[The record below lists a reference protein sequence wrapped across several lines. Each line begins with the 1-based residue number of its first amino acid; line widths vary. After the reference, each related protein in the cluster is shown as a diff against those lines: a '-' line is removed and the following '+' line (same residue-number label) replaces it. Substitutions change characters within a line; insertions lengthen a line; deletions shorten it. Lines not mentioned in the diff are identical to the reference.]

1 MKKLRSLRIF
11 LYSPRWLVV
20 LAVLTT
26 RCAAEIRAHQRFHKE
41 IGGLRAA
48 VGADGSASL
57 HRSSPEVVGSSHS
70 PFCQALCKKSD
81 VEKQGLT
88 RCKELLEK
96 DCRSMQYYAKGL
108 YGEKRLCL
116 WQPRWGCS
124 EDWTTACISELP
136 CNSSGPELPALS
148 ACEALCFKTD
158 VKSFDSSCASLSQPE
173 CDSGQFYETD
183 ANGTRKMCSF
193 RSPGVC
199 DTSHQ
204 ESCEASGKSCPTST
218 SAGESPLDE
227 VSNSS
232 VALCRS
238 LCYKTN
244 VAVTSLSCRSLSL
257 SHCASSQFFET
268 DDAGLRRP
276 CVPRKGR
283 CEMDSVN
290 FCPAWQPLCVDTFH
304 GQKVP
309 ILQTAS
315 ASASGSK
322 KGSTV
327 TSRTETTT
335 MSTHTSP
342 KPHPSSVSRP
352 TSTNQPTEMQ
362 VGAASDDSPPPF
374 CFTLCQKTDVRS
386 VNSSCAALSLTSC
399 ASEQFF
405 ETDGDGKRRVCRRQA
420 DHCEVDRSEVCDE
433 WWPLCEISHHSEAVV
448 KLHYESDTPAP
459 SPVSGCFLYCD
470 KINTR
475 SRNQSCHELTHAE
488 CHSEV
493 FYETDH
499 EGSRRMCQLVSSG
512 CAGNAKTLCEA
523 WQPICDVTVHAHV
536 HAPARPP
543 VAPSDSRLV
552 RSSQKASASSPE
564 TTSMAPSKGEL
575 ASMSPAAK
583 ASMAPPP
590 PASMAPPATDGA
602 AIVRALHGEA
612 TSKALAG
619 SVAALLVALS

>member
-1 MKKLRSLRIF
+1 MS
-11 LYSPRWLVV
+11 
-20 LAVLTT
+20 T
-26 RCAAEIRAHQRFHKE
+26 RCAAEIRGAQLHKE
-41 IGGLRAA
+41 TGGLRAT

-57 HRSSPEVVGSSHS
+57 HQGFLEAGGSSRS

-81 VEKQGLT
+81 VEKNGLA
-88 RCKELLEK
+88 RCKDLSEK
-96 DCRSMQYYAKGL
+96 DCRSMQYYARGL

-124 EDWTTACISELP
+124 EDWTTACISERP
-136 CNSSGPELPALS
+136 CNSSGPHLPALS

-158 VKSFDSSCASLSQPE
+158 VKSFDSSCSSLSQPE
-173 CDSGQFYETD
+173 CDSRQFYETD
-183 ANGTRKMCSF
+183 ANGTRKVCSF

-199 DTSHQ
+199 ERSLQ
-204 ESCEASGKSCPTST
+204 ESCEASLSSCPA
-218 SAGESPLDE
+218 SASARDSPLDA

-232 VALCRS
+232 VSLCRS

-244 VAVTSLSCRSLSL
+244 VAVTSLSCRSLSPSL
-257 SHCASSQFFET
+257 CASSQFFET

-283 CEMDSVN
+283 CEMDSTN
-290 FCPAWQPLCVDTFH
+290 FCPAWQPLCVETFH

-309 ILQTAS
+309 ILQTAALS
-315 ASASGSK
+315 PSQ
-322 KGSTV
+322 GSTV
-327 TSRTETTT
+327 TSTLAKTTT
-335 MSTHTSP
+335 MSTHTLPRQHSAG
-342 KPHPSSVSRP
+342 PSSVSRP
-352 TSTNQPTEMQ
+352 TSRTETHR
-362 VGAASDDSPPPF
+362 GAGSEDSPPPF

-399 ASEQFF
+399 ASGQFF
-405 ETDGDGKRRVCRRQA
+405 ETDGDGKRCVCRRQA

-433 WWPLCEISHHSEAVV
+433 WWPLCQVSHHSEAVV

-459 SPVSGCFLYCD
+459 SAVSGCFLYCD

-475 SRNQSCHELTHAE
+475 SRNQSCHELSHAE

-499 EGSRRMCQLVSSG
+499 EGSRRMCQPVGSG
-512 CAGNAKTLCEA
+512 CAGNIKTLCEA
-523 WQPICDVTVHAHV
+523 WQPICDVNVHARVAPV
-536 HAPARPP
+536 HPP
-543 VAPSDSRLV
+543 VASSDSRLV
-552 RSSQKASASSPE
+552 RSSHKASASSQ
-564 TTSMAPSKGEL
+564 TTSMAPSRGDL

-583 ASMAPPP
+583 EPASMAPPP
-590 PASMAPPATDGA
+590 PASMAPPSTDGA

-612 TSKALAG
+612 TSKALAA
-619 SVAALLVALS
+619 SVAALLLALRDRKSVV